1 MIGAMHRRFS
11 IALLF
16 VLATAVHALDRPDR
30 TSLSLLARTWPTAP
44 FAGLSDIGA
53 GVGIVFS
60 PDLSVKDNCRFYETL
75 GFACYDSPD
84 WLEVLSKIHEHNTS
98 NPGRRI
104 RTLILE
110 THGTN
115 GNGLKLQTGKGPDDA
130 RSYISVGALQEMLD
144 PVGVR
149 YVVISACNSGR
160 LLRPE
165 IYRKLNR
172 EPGDKLFLPAT
183 RGIIDASDD
192 FDPRRTHVQ
201 IITPG
206 KSNIETTLVGA
217 IRELAPATREAVTE
231 AAKARA
237 IKLPKQFAISEMLIQ
252 MLVRDPGLR
261 LRAGGDEF
269 VEELSKDQTSPEASE
284 KLFKQ
289 FVSHLDYV
297 AARDSKSSG
306 ASTAAAAR

>member
-1 MIGAMHRRFS
+1 MRPTRPTLLLAILL
-11 IALLF
+11 IATT
-16 VLATAVHALDRPDR
+16 VTAADRPDR
-30 TSLSLLARTWPTAP
+30 ESLSLLARTWPAAP
-44 FAGLSDIGA
+44 FAALSDIGA
-53 GVGIVFS
+53 GLGIVFS

-84 WLEVLSKIHEHNTS
+84 WLEVLSKIHEHNVS

-115 GNGLKLQTGKGPDDA
+115 GNGLKLQTGKDPNDE
-130 RSYISVGALQEMLD
+130 RSYISVGALQEMLE

-149 YVVISACNSGR
+149 YIVISACNSGR

-165 IYRKLNR
+165 IYRRLNR
-172 EPGDKLFLPAT
+172 DPGDKLFLPAT

-206 KSNIETTLVGA
+206 KSTIETTLVGG
-217 IRELAPATREAVTE
+217 IRELAPATRAAVAA

-252 MLVRDPGLR
+252 MLLRDPGLR

-269 VEELSKDQTSPEASE
+269 VEELSKEQTSAEDSE
-284 KLFKQ
+284 RLFKQ
-289 FVSHLDYV
+289 FVAHLDFV
-297 AARDSKSSG
+297 AARDAKSSS
-306 ASTAAAAR
+306 ASATAAAR